1 MKRASSLN
9 VLNVGGKAAED
20 HFQVR
25 SPAPPHALN
34 SPDQAG
40 RLAADLPGHLS
51 RFRRALRT
59 LLRFWL
65 LGTTVT
71 FRVCTDCT
79 ELRECSHVSILSILT
94 TLKIA

>member
-25 SPAPPHALN
+25 IPAPPHALN

-40 RLAADLPGHLS
+40 GLAADPARAPLPFLQS
-51 RFRRALRT
+51 LVNTVVFLALRQA
-59 LLRFWL
+59 
-65 LGTTVT
+65 
-71 FRVCTDCT
+71 
-79 ELRECSHVSILSILT
+79 SP
-94 TLKIA
+94 